1 MLIPVTLLLIIAFA
15 NETKIPQNY
24 EIRQGDLWY
33 YFFFTIVII
42 LPQYVVDIF
51 LLHILEVVHGYKCY
65 DYLTYCDYRV

>member
-33 YFFFTIVII
+33 YFFFTVVII
-42 LPQYVVDIF
+42 IP
-51 LLHILEVVHGYKCY
+51 
-65 DYLTYCDYRV
+65 